1 MFQGRNL
8 KISVKNSEFQILLAL
23 RTNRSKRSQE
33 KEVFVEGTECI
44 KQLIDARWEITRI
57 LFRDGV
63 KLSQWAESVLKKYP
77 KAKQFEVTS
86 DLFLELSEKENPSE
100 LIVTAKIHRNDFQNL
115 DPPNHP
121 FYLLFDRPSDLGN
134 FGSILRSA
142 DAFQVDAVF
151 VLGHSIDV
159 YDPKVIRASLGSI
172 FHTKLVFL
180 ESVASLEF
188 FLRKEK
194 DRCNLQVIGS
204 DSCGTESLEKTNL
217 LTPVLLILGNEAKG
231 MSVHLQSLCD
241 LIVKIPMSGVVNSL
255 NVACAG
261 SILLWE
267 VTRNKTRTKLSKSV

>member
-1 MFQGRNL
+1 MSQGHPL
-8 KISVKNSEFQILLAL
+8 KISVKNAEFQILLAL

-33 KEVFVEGTECI
+33 NEVFVEGTECI

-57 LFRDGV
+57 LFREGV
-63 KLSQWAESVLKKYP
+63 RLSFWAESVLKKYP
-77 KAKQFEVTS
+77 KAKQFEVS
-86 DLFLELSEKENPSE
+86 SGLFLELSEKENPSE
-100 LIVTAKIHRNDFQNL
+100 LIVTAKIQRTEIQNL
-115 DPPNHP
+115 IPTNHP

-142 DAFQVDAVF
+142 DAFQVDTVF

-159 YDPKVIRASLGSI
+159 YDPKVLRASLGSI
-172 FHTKLVFL
+172 FHTQLVFL
-180 ESVASLEF
+180 ESVASLEM
-188 FLRKEK
+188 FLEKEK

-204 DSCGTESLEKTNL
+204 DSLGKESLEKTDIKS
-217 LTPVLLILGNEAKG
+217 PVLLILGNEAKG

-241 LIVKIPMSGVVNSL
+241 LILKIPMRGVVNSL

-267 VTRNKTRTKLSKSV
+267 VTRNRTNHEV

>member
-1 MFQGRNL
+1 MSQGRPL
-8 KISVKNSEFQILLAL
+8 KISVKNAEFQILLAL

-33 KEVFVEGTECI
+33 NEVFVEGTECI

-57 LFRDGV
+57 LFREGV
-63 KLSQWAESVLKKYP
+63 KLSFWAESVLKKYP
-77 KAKQFEVTS
+77 KAKQFEVAS
-86 DLFLELSEKENPSE
+86 GLFLELSEKENPSE
-100 LIVTAKIHRNDFQNL
+100 LIVTAKIHRTGIQNL
-115 DPPNHP
+115 VPTNHP

-142 DAFQVDAVF
+142 DAFQVDVVF

-159 YDPKVIRASLGSI
+159 YDPKVLRASLGSI

-180 ESVASLEF
+180 ESVTSLEM
-188 FLRKEK
+188 FLEKEK
-194 DRCNLQVIGS
+194 NRCNLQVIGS
-204 DSCGTESLEKTNL
+204 DSLGKESLENTNIKS
-217 LTPVLLILGNEAKG
+217 PVLLILGNEAKG

-241 LIVKIPMSGVVNSL
+241 LILKIPMRGVVNSL

-267 VTRNKTRTKLSKSV
+267 VTRNRTNHEV

>member
-1 MFQGRNL
+1 MQNGRPL
-8 KISVKNSEFQILLAL
+8 KISVRNAEFQILLAL

-44 KQLIDARWEITRI
+44 KQLIGAHWEITRI
-57 LFRDGV
+57 LFREGV
-63 KLSQWAESVLKKYP
+63 KLSQWADSVLENYP
-77 KAKQFEVTS
+77 KAKQFAVTA
-86 DLFLELSEKENPSE
+86 DLYSELSEKENPSE
-100 LIVTAKIHRNDFQNL
+100 LIVTAKIRSTNLQNL
-115 DPPNHP
+115 TVVNHP

-142 DAFQVDAVF
+142 DAFSVDVVF

-172 FHTKLVFL
+172 FYTKLVFL
-180 ESVASLEF
+180 ESVVSLEK
-188 FLRKEK
+188 FLEKEK
-194 DRCNLQVIGS
+194 NRTGGILQVIGS
-204 DSCGTESLEKTNL
+204 DSLGTEPLEKANL
-217 LTPVLLILGNEAKG
+217 NSPVFLILGNEAKG

-241 LIVKIPMSGVVNSL
+241 LIVSIPMSGVVNSL

-267 VTRNKTRTKLSKSV
+267 VTKNRTKHKT

>member
-1 MFQGRNL
+1 MSQGRPL
-8 KISVKNSEFQILLAL
+8 KISVKNAEFQILLAL

-57 LFRDGV
+57 LFREGV
-63 KLSQWAESVLKKYP
+63 RLSLWAESVLKNYP
-77 KAKQFEVTS
+77 KAKQFEVS
-86 DLFLELSEKENPSE
+86 SGLFLELSEKENPSE
-100 LIVTAKIHRNDFQNL
+100 LIVTAKIQRSEIHNL
-115 DPPNHP
+115 IPNNHP

-142 DAFQVDAVF
+142 DAFQVDVVF

-180 ESVASLEF
+180 ESTASLEM
-188 FLRKEK
+188 FLEKEK

-204 DSCGTESLEKTNL
+204 DSLGKESLEKTNIKN
-217 LTPVLLILGNEAKG
+217 PVLLILGNEAKG

-241 LIVKIPMSGVVNSL
+241 LILKIPMRGVVNSL

-267 VTRNKTRTKLSKSV
+267 VARNRTNH

>member
-1 MFQGRNL
+1 MSQSRPL
-8 KISVKNSEFQILLAL
+8 KISVKNAEFQILLAL

-33 KEVFVEGTECI
+33 NEVFVEGTECI
-44 KQLIDARWEITRI
+44 KQLIGARWEITRI
-57 LFRDGV
+57 LFREGV
-63 KLSQWAESVLKKYP
+63 KLSLWAESVLKKYS
-77 KAKQFEVTS
+77 KAKQFEVS
-86 DLFLELSEKENPSE
+86 SGLFLELSEKENPSE
-100 LIVTAKIHRNDFQNL
+100 LIVTAKIQRTEIQNL
-115 DPPNHP
+115 IPTNHP

-142 DAFQVDAVF
+142 DSFQVDTVF

-159 YDPKVIRASLGSI
+159 YDPKVLRASLGSI

-180 ESVASLEF
+180 ESVPSLEM
-188 FLRKEK
+188 FLKKEK

-204 DSCGTESLEKTNL
+204 DSLGKESLEKTNIKS
-217 LTPVLLILGNEAKG
+217 PVLLILGNEAKG

-241 LIVKIPMSGVVNSL
+241 LILKIPMRGVVNSL

-267 VTRNKTRTKLSKSV
+267 VTRNRTNHEV

>member
-1 MFQGRNL
+1 MFQGRTL

-63 KLSQWAESVLKKYP
+63 RLSQWAESVLKKYP
-77 KAKQFEVTS
+77 KAKQFEVSS

-115 DPPNHP
+115 DPPTHP

-142 DAFQVDAVF
+142 DAFQVDVVF

-180 ESVASLEF
+180 ESVASLEL

-194 DRCNLQVIGS
+194 KRCNLQVIGS
-204 DSCGTESLEKTNL
+204 DSSGTESLEKTNL
-217 LTPVLLILGNEAKG
+217 QTPVLIILGNEAKG

-267 VTRNKTRTKLSKSV
+267 VTRNKTRTKLSESV

>member
-1 MFQGRNL
+1 MSQGRPL
-8 KISVKNSEFQILLAL
+8 KISVKNAEFQILLAL

-33 KEVFVEGTECI
+33 NEVFVEGTECI
-44 KQLIDARWEITRI
+44 KQLIGARWEITRI
-57 LFRDGV
+57 LFREGV
-63 KLSQWAESVLKKYP
+63 KLSLWAESVLKKYS
-77 KAKQFEVTS
+77 KAKQFEVS
-86 DLFLELSEKENPSE
+86 SGLFLELSEKENPSE
-100 LIVTAKIHRNDFQNL
+100 LIVTAKIQRTEIQNL
-115 DPPNHP
+115 IPTNHP

-142 DAFQVDAVF
+142 DSFQVDTVF

-159 YDPKVIRASLGSI
+159 YDPKVLRASLGSI

-180 ESVASLEF
+180 ESVASLEM
-188 FLRKEK
+188 FLKKEK

-204 DSCGTESLEKTNL
+204 DSLGKESLEKTNIKS
-217 LTPVLLILGNEAKG
+217 PVLLILGNEAKG

-241 LIVKIPMSGVVNSL
+241 LILKIPMRGVVNSL

-267 VTRNKTRTKLSKSV
+267 VTRNRTNHEV